1 MVKTRNGN
9 DYGTQKPNS
18 SDSNDDNP
26 SSSLPDAKPSNTAN
40 TDTPTNPPLDSSPSS
55 QTNLNISNNA
65 DNIKQSISNASPP
78 KNDNNSNTSDTNIAT
93 KEPPQPP
100 KRAKRRGRRK
110 ANRAIMNYHGVE
122 ERSIQIQFF
131 DVDSKGACK
140 YSTCCPRCQGVC
152 FDKIQDW
159 RDHHESEHHEQD
171 GYQCPE
177 CDRNSQNWYNYT
189 NHVQTHDSI
198 APAWNCIIDGCN
210 LPFAN
215 IYSLLSHWKKNH
227 TQYVIRKI
235 PSRST
240 VADDLRILM
249 GTYEESGGEAAEES
263 IREISHNA
271 HAVKRGRKK
280 RDKAKKKAVAKKKLS
295 GKKRGN
301 KSHNTRNVKRQRLN
315 NGKALRKSRR
325 QRAVV
330 RYNEEEEENETE
342 HESDSDFVADNGQMT
357 GSDSEDDDISSEDS
371 VSSMDEE
378 SDVDVYDSDGSDI
391 DMRDV
396 KHKKKNKRGKK
407 KGMKKMDPNTLESI
421 KILNEIMKDCP
432 TPRRQDGID
441 LLLKAHEIYH
451 QEKEEKE
458 KEETHMVKDKNVFPF
473 NVEAI
478 KPLNPFSNNA
488 SSLVL
493 SHKNTTTS
501 TLSSLSNIVTSNAAA
516 HDANIPT
523 MNPHSQPKYQTI
535 QAPLLNHWCCPQC
548 AFINES
554 NTTFCTY
561 CTLKNPETAPVNPM
575 VEDTNIVN
583 HTNRIQIQQQQ
594 QQHSLMNVQLVH
606 NNTNNNLNNPH
617 SLRAFINTTDGT
629 DGARL
634 SIPRMARMARSCPH
648 CAFPNQ
654 SNTTI
659 CAYCTYCT
667 YCTFKLI

>member
-1 MVKTRNGN
+1 MAFT
-9 DYGTQKPNS
+9 
-18 SDSNDDNP
+18 
-26 SSSLPDAKPSNTAN
+26 SNTPIN
-40 TDTPTNPPLDSSPSS
+40 SPSS
-55 QTNLNISNNA
+55 QTNLNISNNV
-65 DNIKQSISNASPP
+65 DNIKQSLSASNASPP
-78 KNDNNSNTSDTNIAT
+78 KNDNNSNTSGTNTAT
-93 KEPPQPP
+93 
-100 KRAKRRGRRK
+100 K
-110 ANRAIMNYHGVE
+110 ANRNITSYHAD
-122 ERSIQIQFF
+122 ERSIQIQFN
-131 DVDSKGACK
+131 STCK
-140 YSTCCPRCQGVC
+140 YSTRCPRCEGVC
-152 FDKIQDW
+152 FDMDQDFH
-159 RDHHESEHHEQD
+159 DHHDLEHHD
-171 GYQCPE
+171 HHGYQCAE

-189 NHVQTHDSI
+189 YHAQTHESI
-198 APAWNCIIDGCN
+198 DPAWSCIIDGCD
-210 LPFAN
+210 LQFAT
-215 IYSLLSHWKKNH
+215 IYSLLSHWKTNH
-227 TQYVIRKI
+227 TEYVIRNI
-235 PSRST
+235 PSQST
-240 VADDLRILM
+240 AANDLRILM
-249 GTYEESGGEAAEES
+249 GTADESV
-263 IREISHNA
+263 R
-271 HAVKRGRKK
+271 
-280 RDKAKKKAVAKKKLS
+280 KKKLS
-295 GKKRGN
+295 GKKGDN
-301 KSHNTRNVKRQRLN
+301 MSHNERNVKTQRLN
-315 NGKALRKSRR
+315 DLNHG
-325 QRAVV
+325 QRMM
-330 RYNEEEEENETE
+330 RYCEEEENETK
-342 HESDSDFVADNGQMT
+342 HEQDSDFVANNGQMT
-357 GSDSEDDDISSEDS
+357 GSDGRDDDISSESESKEDS

-378 SDVDVYDSDGSDI
+378 SDFDVYDSDGIDI
-391 DMRDV
+391 DMRDF
-396 KHKKKNKRGKK
+396 KHKKKNTRGKK